1 MAWRVRGPLGPPFVD
16 RAFLREVARA
26 AFRECAAFA
35 RVAGPVPLRLF
46 LAPVEAKAARGDQER
61 VPRRSARH
69 DRRLRR
75 AFPRGPCRSTS
86 PPDRAPWIPHR
97 GQRSRLRYI
106 WKLPL

>member
-26 AFRECAAFA
+26 AFRGSAAFA

-46 LAPVEAKAARGDQER
+46 LAPEEAKAARGDQER

-69 DRRLRR
+69 GPRLRR
-75 AFPRGPCRSTS
+75 VFPREPCRSRS
-86 PPDRAPWIPHR
+86 PPGRAPWIPHR
-97 GQRSRLRYI
+97 GRRNRLRYI
-106 WKLPL
+106 WKLPP